1 MKSAPFRSPA
11 AVDRLLRIGGIL
23 TVVGMI
29 LSLVAMSPAVFGE
42 VLAPI
47 WWALSMTTGLGLSIL
62 LLGVRRASAA
72 RSRAVRE
79 LKTAGLS
86 DLSVGEK

>member
-11 AVDRLLRIGGIL
+11 AVDRLLRTGGIL
-23 TVVGMI
+23 TVLGMV
-29 LSLVAMSPAVFGE
+29 LSLIAMSPAVFGE

-47 WWALSMTTGLGLSIL
+47 WWALSMTTGLGLCIL
-62 LLGVRRASAA
+62 LLGVLRASAA
-72 RSRAVRE
+72 RSRAVRV
-79 LKTAGLS
+79 LKTSDRA